1 MTLAERLSR
10 VSASQTQQVL
20 AAVQRLRREG
30 IDVIDLGAG
39 EPDFPTPDH
48 VKAAAVAAIDR
59 NFTKYTAG
67 RGVMELREAV
77 AAHYVQH
84 TGVAFD
90 VEHVVVTSGGKQGL
104 FNTALALFGPGDEVI
119 THVPGWP
126 SIGEQIRLADADPVF
141 VRTRA
146 DERFELRAAAVLE
159 AITPRTRGIVIN
171 SPGNPT
177 GALMQEAE
185 LAALVDGIVGRQI
198 WVILDLCYEQLVY
211 DPAPHNLAR
220 VVHDRVPDQTVLVG
234 SASKSYAMTGWR
246 CGWILAPARIA
257 SACNAVQSHSTSHAT
272 SIAQHAA
279 LAALTGP
286 QDCVD
291 AMREAYRSRRD
302 TVLSWLETEPRIRVN
317 RPSGAFY
324 LFPDVSELLDPD
336 GPRTTAELTM
346 ALLSEAHVGL
356 TAGEAFDAPGFL
368 RLSYAAS
375 LDTLG
380 EAWARIQRYLA

>member
-1 MTLAERLSR
+1 
-10 VSASQTQQVL
+10 
-20 AAVQRLRREG
+20 
-30 IDVIDLGAG
+30 
-39 EPDFPTPDH
+39 
-48 VKAAAVAAIDR
+48 
-59 NFTKYTAG
+59 
-67 RGVMELREAV
+67 
-77 AAHYVQH
+77 
-84 TGVAFD
+84 
-90 VEHVVVTSGGKQGL
+90 
-104 FNTALALFGPGDEVI
+104 
-119 THVPGWP
+119 
-126 SIGEQIRLADADPVF
+126 
-141 VRTRA
+141 
-146 DERFELRAAAVLE
+146 
-159 AITPRTRGIVIN
+159 
-171 SPGNPT
+171 
-177 GALMQEAE
+177 
-185 LAALVDGIVGRQI
+185 
-198 WVILDLCYEQLVY
+198 
-211 DPAPHNLAR
+211 
-220 VVHDRVPDQTVLVG
+220 
-234 SASKSYAMTGWR
+234 MTGWR

-302 TVLSWLETEPRIRVN
+302 TVLSWLETEPRIRVT